1 MSSEDVINYD
11 EMLFFDAEN
20 LAEQGMA
27 NAYEEI
33 KAEFRKRGI
42 ELSPIEEIIDD
53 ENVTYHII
61 HDGKTHCIYADMND
75 RNSWAN
81 ATVALFDIVNS
92 QLRESDI
99 RLYAINGGNDL
110 GGVVLTESE
119 CAKAREQLESET
131 DWPYFPEHGDEWVGQ
146 PH

>member
-1 MSSEDVINYD
+1 MGSEDVINYD

-33 KAEFRKRGI
+33 KVEFRKRSI
-42 ELSPIEEIIDD
+42 ELSSIEEIID
-53 ENVTYHII
+53 NKNGTYHIA
-61 HDGKTHCIYADMND
+61 HDGKTYCIYADISD

-92 QLRESDI
+92 QLKETDV

-110 GGVVLTESE
+110 GGLILTESE
-119 CAKAREQLESET
+119 CAKAREQLENKS
-131 DWPYFPEHGDEWVGQ
+131 DWPYIPEHGDEWVGQ